1 MKKEPR
7 KYPTD
12 EESKPLMAS
21 EPEAAYGTAPRVSR
35 RAIKGARQETDRCMT
50 LEEFGCHLSNLIDN
64 THDPET
70 GNVELAEVTPK
81 RRSLAE
87 IRRRSIT
94 LDELY
99 DSLQTMVDDYY
110 DSKA

>member
-1 MKKEPR
+1 MKEPQE
-7 KYPTD
+7 YHTTDNPTPQ
-12 EESKPLMAS
+12 KAN
-21 EPEAAYGTAPRVSR
+21 EADAVYGKMPRTSR
-35 RAIKGARQETDRCMT
+35 RPLRNVARQEMDSCLS
-50 LEEFGCHLSNLIDN
+50 LEEFGCHLSNLISN
-64 THDPET
+64 THDPKT

-87 IRRRSIT
+87 IRRRSVT

-110 DSKA
+110 GGKA